1 MKGSSMA
8 TLVLVLV
15 MYGAMSANAQPQQS
29 RIGGRF
35 LTVGGVFNVVK
46 YGAVRDGVTD
56 MSKALTK
63 AWCDAC
69 ASPSPSKVVIPPG
82 NYLAG
87 VTELLGPCKAPIEL
101 EIHGNIKAPKTIMGE
116 DWIVVQNVNDLKVF
130 GTGTLDGQG
139 AYCWTNKG
147 DRAPNMR
154 FQSINNGWVEGLTSK
169 DSKFFHMSTLGC
181 KNFTFTHLNVI
192 APADSRNTDGIHI
205 SRSSLVN
212 VLNSTIGTGDDCVS
226 MADDLDTVT
235 VRNVKC
241 GPSHG
246 ISIGSLGKYETEKPV
261 KNIWVKNCTICDSD
275 NGIRIK
281 SWPDRF
287 STSLTGVHFED
298 IIFDNVEN
306 PIIIDQQYCPH
317 NECKS
322 KLGPSKVKISDIS
335 FKNVRGTSNTKE
347 IIQFICSSTFPCQN
361 IQMSNIDITF
371 KGGVGQSVC
380 ENVKPIV
387 SRMVNPL
394 GC

>member
-1 MKGSSMA
+1 M
-8 TLVLVLV
+8 
-15 MYGAMSANAQPQQS
+15 
-29 RIGGRF
+29 
-35 LTVGGVFNVVK
+35 K
-46 YGAVRDGVTD
+46 YGAVAGGDVSQKQA
-56 MSKALTK
+56 MLK
-63 AWCDAC
+63 AWTEAC
-69 ASPSPSKVVIPPG
+69 ASASPSKVVVPPG
-82 NYLAG
+82 DYTAG
-87 VTELLGPCKAPIEL
+87 VTKFVGPCKAPIQL
-101 EIHGNIKAPKTIMGE
+101 EINGIIKAPSSIPGDCWFSIE
-116 DWIVVQNVNDLKVF
+116 DVTGLRVI

-139 AYCWTNKG
+139 AQCWASKG
-147 DRAPNMR
+147 GPQTAVRL
-154 FQSINNGWVEGLTSK
+154 SYINNGWVEGLTSK

-226 MADDLDTVT
+226 MADDLDTVI